1 MFHTLQ
7 LISLMPDRFF
17 WRRSFFLPLLAVSF
31 FSFSQN
37 VSKRFVING
46 YAQGTSYSIVYYH
59 NDSIGLKNDVEFLL
73 KQIDSS
79 LSIYKPYSLIS
90 RFNNNSGPVKPD
102 QHLKYILALSAKIT
116 RETKGIFDITIGRLT
131 EFWGFGASQNKSVND
146 PVLLKQALACKG
158 LNKIKWSDSLLIK
171 QDACIKL
178 DVNGIAQ
185 GYSVDLLAALLET
198 HDIENYVVELG
209 GEIRTKG
216 RRVSS
221 NEPFKLAIEIPGNDI
236 YSASDSLLQ
245 IHIPNGAITTSGSYK
260 KYRETNG
267 KKIHHLFDA
276 RNGKPVHNE
285 MIAVTVWAPSA
296 VIADGYDNAIMIMG
310 YKKGW
315 RFIEAHPDLAALFI
329 YRNKKGQIVAKP
341 SSRFAAMI
349 IK

>member
-1 MFHTLQ
+1 MSHTLQ
-7 LISLMPDRFF
+7 FISLMPDRIF

-46 YAQGTSYSIVYYH
+46 YAQGTSYAIVYYH
-59 NDSIGLKNDVEFLL
+59 NDSIPLKNDVEFLL

-79 LSIYKPYSLIS
+79 LSIYKPYSLVS
-90 RFNNNSGPVKPD
+90 RFNNNSGPIKPD
-102 QHLKYILALSAKIT
+102 QHLKFILDMSAQIT
-116 RETKGIFDITIGRLT
+116 RQTKGIFDITIGRLT
-131 EFWGFGASQNKSVND
+131 EYWGFGASSFNNE
-146 PVLLKQALACKG
+146 PGLKRQAMACKG
-158 LNKIKWSDSLLIK
+158 MNKIQWSDSLLFK
-171 QDACIKL
+171 KDSCIKL

-185 GYSVDLLAALLET
+185 GYSVDLLATLLES
-198 HDIENYVVELG
+198 HNIQNYVVELG
-209 GEIRTKG
+209 GEIRSKG
-216 RRVSS
+216 KRTTT
-221 NEPFKLAIEIPGNDI
+221 NESFKLAIEIPGNDI
-236 YSASDSLLQ
+236 YSSSDSLLQ
-245 IHIPNGAITTSGSYK
+245 IHIPDGAITTSGSYK
-260 KYRETNG
+260 KYKESNG